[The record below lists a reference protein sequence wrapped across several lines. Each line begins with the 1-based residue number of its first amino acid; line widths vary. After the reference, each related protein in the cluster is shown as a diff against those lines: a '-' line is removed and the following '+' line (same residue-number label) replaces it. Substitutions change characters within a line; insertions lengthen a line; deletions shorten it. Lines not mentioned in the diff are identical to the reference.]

1 MDFRIQNGANA
12 TEVFLSGK
20 LTMRDHDTFI
30 QMLNTAAGSAAGRMV
45 IDLSGVEFVDSA
57 GLGLLLVAHERTK
70 SQQQPGVVLR
80 RPQPH
85 ILRLLELGDFRRVMT
100 IEA

>member
-1 MDFRIQNGANA
+1 MDFRIQHGARA

-20 LTMRDHDTFI
+20 LTMRDHEGFLAMVDTA
-30 QMLNTAAGSAAGRMV
+30 TTGAAGRL
-45 IDLSGVEFVDSA
+45 ILDLSSIDFIDSA
-57 GLGLLLVAHERTK
+57 GLGLLLVAHEK
-70 SQQQPGVVLR
+70 AKAQQPEGVSLR

-100 IEA
+100 IDP